1 MILCFLICMPA
12 QYCIPRNCN
21 FFLKCKLLWISLA
34 VLKFCREEFHLFVS
48 LTAHELWSF
57 YTSLIVFTSMST
69 YGVTAVSGIIQAFPA
84 HGSQV
89 TCGPAQN
96 HTETQNCRSW
106 RDLKKSESPTPLL
119 KQFPYSRLHRHSLQC
134 GGPVQAL
141 GTQWSLNTSNTS
153 VL

>member
-34 VLKFCREEFHLFVS
+34 VLKFCRDEFHLFVS

-84 HGSQV
+84 HGSQD

-106 RDLKKSESPTPLL
+106 RDLKKSESNPTI
-119 KQFPYSRLHRHSLQC
+119 KAISLQQ
-134 GGPVQAL
+134 VAQAQL
-141 GTQWSLNTSNTS
+141 AVWWPSSSPGHTVVT
-153 VL
+153 